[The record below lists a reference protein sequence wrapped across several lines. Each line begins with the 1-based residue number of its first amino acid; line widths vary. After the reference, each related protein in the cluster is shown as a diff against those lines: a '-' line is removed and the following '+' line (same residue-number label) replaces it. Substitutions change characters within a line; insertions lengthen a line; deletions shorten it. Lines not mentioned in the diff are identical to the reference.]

1 MRKAEEILAEILTA
15 AHEKVAAQ
23 QVREGRWAPMPSS
36 YALRA
41 IESAQREAW
50 NEAIEKAAKWAL
62 NFHIAPAPR
71 SRAAQFHERN
81 VKAILHGAIRSLH
94 REEE

>member
-1 MRKAEEILAEILTA
+1 MRTAKEIWDKALMGNFSSFSETA
-15 AHEKVAAQ
+15 IA
-23 QVREGRWAPMPSS
+23 
-36 YALRA
+36 A

-81 VKAILHGAIRSLH
+81 VKAILHDAIRSLH